1 MSKKTTEAEKD
12 LPKMKADLT
21 LDDILNSTDDGS
33 YGKPLD
39 EYEVKFDDE

>member
-21 LDDILNSTDDGS
+21 LDDLLNSADDGTN
-33 YGKPLD
+33 GKPLD
-39 EYEVKFDDE
+39 EYEIEFDDE

>member
-21 LDDILNSTDDGS
+21 LDDLLNSADDGTN
-33 YGKPLD
+33 GKHID